1 MKSTISNA
9 IMSSLMPTPCID
21 RANDYTAFA
30 GKSWQEKLD
39 TCNKCDCCERHN
51 FKKPHTLTPI
61 IQAYDYIDLLD
72 DTKELW
78 YNDCRCKCR
87 YLARR
92 MCEEDNCVIMCAS
105 PDPYELPLPPRKWL
119 KRENVDDLSVL
130 DRATDEALEHYW
142 KIQVKACQ
150 YAIFHIC

>member
-1 MKSTISNA
+1 MSNA

-39 TCNKCDCCERHN
+39 ICNECECCEQHM
-51 FKKPHTLTPI
+51 FLKPYLVLPTVRG
-61 IQAYDYIDLLD
+61 YDYIDVI
-72 DTKELW
+72 DTTNGLRYRECK
-78 YNDCRCKCR
+78 CKCR
-87 YLARR
+87 FLARR

-105 PDPYELPLPPRKWL
+105 PDPYELPLPPQKWL

-142 KIQVKACQ
+142 KVQVKACQ